1 MFSKALFKQS
11 CKANGIM
18 WIIITSAVCFMLAC
32 VMLISGSGNLGEI
45 KDNIQNTIIEKTI
58 ESNIKTNGINT
69 YEVCLSGNNKFDELY
84 VTVFYEEAAKSDN
97 LSAYSNAYLEA
108 KSAGYSDDEAQAI
121 AFKSAYIAPTYT
133 ETVSRFNTYIAS
145 YAQAVNSEYTVDS
158 EGYKTIYGAMMFS
171 VNPNGAVSD
180 KYIEYGETSAPDE
193 FITNL
198 IPYLKN
204 DMLSSSESAKEYI
217 SSNERISFRE
227 DRASTAASILVSYNA
242 TNSEAKRKMIESL
255 SDYSLTEETY
265 DSFGFTYDNVKK
277 ITKSTCLSYQARYDY
292 ELSLLD
298 NESRTMENINKIKS
312 ELGVDLSGSF
322 LEFLPESVS
331 TAIKEIGAADMYGLI
346 VGSIFFKIAGL
357 LLPII
362 YMIMVANNLIVGQVD
377 TGSMAYV
384 LSTSTKRNQVTF
396 TQTCFLIGSLAVMF
410 VLTTITSIICYFI
423 ADVETSL
430 NVGKLVLINLGAFL
444 VLFAMSGINFF
455 TSCWY
460 DRSKKSMAIGGG
472 LSMFFLVATM
482 LGLFGSPVIPSV
494 IRIEALNNFNFVSI
508 ISLFDVVSILHGE
521 LDFIWKLFIL
531 VVIGVVG
538 YIGGA
543 IKFKK
548 KDLPL

>member
-121 AFKSAYIAPTYT
+121 AFKSTYIAPTYT

-145 YAQAVNSEYTVDS
+145 YSQAVNSEYTVDS
-158 EGYKTIYGAMMFS
+158 EGYKTIYGTMMFS

>member
-158 EGYKTIYGAMMFS
+158 EGYKTIYGTMMFS

>member
-58 ESNIKTNGINT
+58 ESNIKNNGINT

-145 YAQAVNSEYTVDS
+145 YAQAVNSEYRVDS

>member
-145 YAQAVNSEYTVDS
+145 YAQAVNSEYRVDS
-158 EGYKTIYGAMMFS
+158 EGYKTIYGTMMFS

-396 TQTCFLIGSLAVMF
+396 TQTCFLIGSLAIMF